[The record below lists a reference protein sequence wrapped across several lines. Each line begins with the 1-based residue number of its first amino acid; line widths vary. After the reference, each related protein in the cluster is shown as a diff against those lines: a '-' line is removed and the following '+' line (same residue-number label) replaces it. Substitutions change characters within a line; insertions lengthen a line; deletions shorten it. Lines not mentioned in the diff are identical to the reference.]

1 MKRILILVPLAAVL
15 AGANSACLFWHH
27 KNTNPLA
34 AINSQ
39 QPDKVLYDR
48 AMKDLDAGKFTVAR
62 LTLQTLINAYP
73 DSEYLA
79 RAKMSIADSW
89 YREGGTEGL
98 AQAEAEYKDFITF
111 FPTMKEASEA
121 QLKVAEIHFRQL
133 QKPDRDP
140 THAER
145 AEQELKLFLTN
156 YPDSPLRPKALQLMR
171 DVDEVL
177 ADRQFR
183 IGEFYFLREEYRAAQ
198 GRLQDVVDHYP
209 LYSQGDQALEL
220 LGRSYVITSSRY
232 AWASDREKNPS
243 LKKLFVENEKR
254 DEAAAKMYLTHLIER
269 YPLSPDV
276 KQAKQQLAALHAPIP
291 TPTQQAIAFN
301 RKEIEGRQELTRMQK
316 MTGMFHGQP
325 LKQLADADKVG
336 VPPMQPQPITE
347 ANADLPDLP
356 LGNDETAA
364 NNGSGS
370 TPDAAGGVNGQLQ
383 LESVP
388 QGGLT
393 PITNTPNAT
402 VASNAN
408 DPNAIQPTIVSA
420 SADSPEARDDTK
432 VLTPDEIDRQEKQRI
447 LASEVERNV
456 PYPTSG
462 KKKSIFSK
470 ILP

>member
-1 MKRILILVPLAAVL
+1 MKRILVLVPLAAVL
-15 AGANSACLFWHH
+15 VGANSACLWRH

-39 QPDKVLYDR
+39 QPDKVLFDR
-48 AMKDLDAGKFTVAR
+48 AMKDLDQGKFTVAR

-79 RAKMSIADSW
+79 RAKMAIADSW

-145 AEQELKLFLTN
+145 SEQELKIFLTN
-156 YPDSPLRPKALQLMR
+156 YPDSPLRPKALQMMR
-171 DVDEVL
+171 NVDEIL

-183 IGEFYFLREEYRAAQ
+183 IGEFYYLRDEYRAAQ
-198 GRLQDVVDHYP
+198 SRLKEVADRYP
-209 LYSQGDQALEL
+209 LYSQGDRALEM
-220 LGRSYVITSSRY
+220 LGRSYIVTSSRY
-232 AWASDREKNPS
+232 AWASDHEKNPE
-243 LKKLFVENEKR
+243 LKKLFVQNEQR
-254 DEAAAKMYLTHLIER
+254 DESAAKMYLTHLIER
-269 YPLSPDV
+269 YPLSPEV
-276 KQAKQQLAALHAPIP
+276 KQAKQQLASLHAPIP
-291 TPTQQAIAFN
+291 VSTQQAVAFN
-301 RKEIEGRQELTRMQK
+301 RKEIQGRHDLTRWQT
-316 MTGMFHGQP
+316 MTGMFHSRP
-325 LKQLADADKVG
+325 LKQLAQADQVG
-336 VPPMQPQPITE
+336 IPPMQPQPITE
-347 ANADLPDLP
+347 ANAALPDLP
-356 LGNDETAA
+356 IPGGDDQPASNHAS
-364 NNGSGS
+364 NGSGGIS
-370 TPDAAGGVNGQLQ
+370 GQLQ
-383 LESVP
+383 LESLP

-402 VASNAN
+402 VASNDN
-408 DPNAIQPTIVSA
+408 DPNAIRPTIVS
-420 SADSPEARDDTK
+420 SNSDDPEMRDDTK
-432 VLTPDEIDRQEKQRI
+432 VLTPDEIDKREKQRI

-456 PYPTSG
+456 PYPNG
-462 KKKSIFSK
+462 GRKKSIFSK

>member
-1 MKRILILVPLAAVL
+1 MKRILVLVPLAAVL
-15 AGANSACLFWHH
+15 VGANSACFWRH

-39 QPDKVLYDR
+39 QPDKVLFDR
-48 AMKDLDAGKFTVAR
+48 AMKDLDQGKFTVAR

-79 RAKMSIADSW
+79 RAKMAIADSW

-145 AEQELKLFLTN
+145 AEQELKIFLTN
-156 YPDSPLRPKALQLMR
+156 YPDSPLRSKALQMMR
-171 DVDEVL
+171 EVDEIL

-183 IGEFYFLREEYRAAQ
+183 IGEFYYLREEYRAAQ
-198 GRLQDVVDHYP
+198 NRLKEVVDRYP
-209 LYSQGDQALEL
+209 LYSQGDQALEM
-220 LGRSYVITSSRY
+220 LGRSYLITSSRY
-232 AWASDREKNPS
+232 AWASDHEKNAE
-243 LKKLFVENEKR
+243 LKKLFVQNEKR
-254 DEAAAKMYLTHLIER
+254 DEEAAKMYLTHLIVR
-269 YPLSPDV
+269 YPLSPEV
-276 KQAKQQLAALHAPIP
+276 KEAKRQLASLHAPIP
-291 TPTQQAIAFN
+291 TPTPQAVAFN
-301 RKEIEGRQELTRMQK
+301 RKEIAGRHDLTRFQK
-316 MTGMFHGQP
+316 WTGMFHGRP
-325 LKQLADADKVG
+325 LKQLAQADRVG
-336 VPPMQPQPITE
+336 LPPMQPEPITE
-347 ANADLPDLP
+347 TNASLPDLP
-356 LGNDETAA
+356 VASSDEQTASNGTA
-364 NNGSGS
+364 NGS
-370 TPDAAGGVNGQLQ
+370 GGVNGQLQ

-393 PITNTPNAT
+393 PITNTPTAT
-402 VASNAN
+402 VASNDN
-408 DPNAIQPTIVSA
+408 DPNAIRPTIVSN
-420 SADSPEARDDTK
+420 SDDPETRDDTK
-432 VLTPDEIDRQEKQRI
+432 VLTPDQIDKQEKQRI

>member
-1 MKRILILVPLAAVL
+1 MKRTLVLVPLAAVL
-15 AGANSACLFWHH
+15 VCANSACLFWHH

-34 AINSQ
+34 SVHSS
-39 QPDKVLYDR
+39 QPDKELFDR
-48 AMKDLDAGKFTVAR
+48 SMKDLDQGKFTVAR

-79 RAKMSIADSW
+79 RAKMAIADSW

-145 AEQELKLFLTN
+145 AEQELKIFLTN
-156 YPDSPLRPKALQLMR
+156 YPDSPLKPKAIQMMR
-171 DVDEVL
+171 DVQEVL

-183 IGEFYFLREEYRAAQ
+183 IGEFYYLRDQYRAAQ
-198 GRLQDVVDHYP
+198 SRLKDVVNRYP
-209 LYSQGDQALEL
+209 LYSEGDHAMAM
-220 LGRSYVITSSRY
+220 LGNSYVVTSSHY
-232 AWASDREKNPS
+232 AWAADHDKNPT
-243 LKKLFVENEKR
+243 LRKLFEQNQRR
-254 DEAAAKMYLTHLIER
+254 DEASAKMYLTHLIER

-276 KQAKQQLAALHAPIP
+276 KQAKQELAELHAPIP
-291 TPTQQAIAFN
+291 TPTAQAIAFN
-301 RKEIEGRQELTRMQK
+301 RKEIEGRQKLGRYDRW
-316 MTGMFHGQP
+316 TGMLHSRP
-325 LKQLADADKVG
+325 LKQLADADRVG
-336 VPPMQPQPITE
+336 IPPVRPHPITE
-347 ANADLPDLP
+347 ANADRPDLP
-356 LGNDETAA
+356 IAHDQTDSADSSTGAA
-364 NNGSGS
+364 GSG
-370 TPDAAGGVNGQLQ
+370 GVEGQLQ
-383 LESVP
+383 LESLP

-402 VASNAN
+402 VASNNN
-408 DPNAIQPTIVSA
+408 DPNAIQPTVVTS
-420 SADSPEARDDTK
+420 DNPEIRDDTK
-432 VLTPDEIDRQEKQRI
+432 VLTPDEIDRREKQRI

-456 PYPTSG
+456 PYPTTV